1 MTPYRSLLHWATQKG
16 YKQEKNW
23 LDKPWHWVF
32 DLVMF
37 NCGMWSCGALDG
49 ISMQYSYEADSR
61 QRSSIPVSYFYDLIC
76 LIYILYWGV
85 HCAWCMPGV
94 CLVYLCDA
102 WACVLFMY
110 AVYLLRL
117 WAVCKM
123 QTRQITH
130 SILFSVL
137 EWGHPIT
144 WHQAWKDN
152 EESKCK
158 EHEPERKHYI
168 FSMWCLTCNY
178 YIY

>member
-1 MTPYRSLLHWATQKG
+1 MARQDKSLDNPPINCPIDCRNQSTPHFPNTKEVYNQNHWA
-16 YKQEKNW
+16 
-23 LDKPWHWVF
+23 
-32 DLVMF
+32 
-37 NCGMWSCGALDG
+37 
-49 ISMQYSYEADSR
+49 ADSR
-61 QRSSIPVSYFYDLIC
+61 HRFAIPVSYFHDLIC

-85 HCAWCMPGV
+85 HCDVPGV

-158 EHEPERKHYI
+158 EHEPEREHYI
-168 FSMWCLTCNY
+168 LNVMFNL
-178 YIY
+178 